1 MRDVS
6 RKFSTLRVAVAEAVV
21 KMQPETVAAVQEGR
35 VPKGD
40 PLLVARVAAIQA
52 AKDTSRIIPYCHPV
66 SLDFA
71 GVDFTVGPDS
81 IMVRVEV
88 KATDRTGVEMEAL
101 TGAAVAALT
110 IYDMLKMLDE
120 ELEIAGVRLLS
131 KRGGKSDY
139 DAPLK
144 GLRRAAVLVLSDTVA
159 AGRGQDT
166 SGKLICERL
175 AAEGFE
181 VADYRVIPDDREA
194 IKAALLEYSDQRQLD
209 LVITTGGTGIGP
221 RDVTPEATGE
231 VLEKD
236 IAGIIE
242 AARAHGQRKLPF
254 SMLSR
259 GRAGLRG
266 NTLIVN
272 LPGSRGGAADGLDA
286 LLPGI
291 KHAFRMLAGERHA
304 AGEADHEK

>member
-6 RKFSTLRVAVAEAVV
+6 RKFSTLRVSVAEAVV
-21 KMQPETVAAVQEGR
+21 KMQPETVAAVREGR

-40 PLLVARVAAIQA
+40 PLPVAKVAAIQA

-120 ELEIAGVRLLS
+120 ELEIASVRLLS

-144 GLRRAAVLVLSDTVA
+144 SLRRAAVLVLSDTVA

-181 VADYRVIPDDREA
+181 LADYRVIPDDREG
-194 IKAALLEYSDQRQLD
+194 IKAALLEYADQRQ
-209 LVITTGGTGIGP
+209 
-221 RDVTPEATGE
+221 
-231 VLEKD
+231 
-236 IAGIIE
+236 
-242 AARAHGQRKLPF
+242 
-254 SMLSR
+254 
-259 GRAGLRG
+259 
-266 NTLIVN
+266 
-272 LPGSRGGAADGLDA
+272 
-286 LLPGI
+286 
-291 KHAFRMLAGERHA
+291 
-304 AGEADHEK
+304 